1 MDEVAPPPPGAAA
14 SEKRKADQSP
24 WQKFGFFN
32 GSKRTKPPAA
42 PSPAAISPAGPSPA
56 AISPAGPSP
65 PVAVVAGPIEGEGS
79 DAAAASAASSSKK
92 QPVKAATLAIWKR
105 EFPWLSVLSKPR
117 TSDTGTSEQQRVQC
131 SICVEAK
138 AEGLYASE
146 QGAAPSSSNDLK
158 QHGLSKTHLA
168 ARKATTMAAGQPT
181 VGAVF

>member
-1 MDEVAPPPPGAAA
+1 MP
-14 SEKRKADQSP
+14 QSGRP
-24 WQKFGFFN
+24 
-32 GSKRTKPPAA
+32 
-42 PSPAAISPAGPSPA
+42 
-56 AISPAGPSP
+56 
-65 PVAVVAGPIEGEGS
+65 
-79 DAAAASAASSSKK
+79 AASAASSSKK

-168 ARKATTMAAGQPT
+168 ALKATTMAAGQPT
-181 VGAVF
+181 VGAVFDKIRAFNFASMTSLLPSLLLLCYWLVTEQVWGAQVGVSFSASKENPKLKHGGVWQADF